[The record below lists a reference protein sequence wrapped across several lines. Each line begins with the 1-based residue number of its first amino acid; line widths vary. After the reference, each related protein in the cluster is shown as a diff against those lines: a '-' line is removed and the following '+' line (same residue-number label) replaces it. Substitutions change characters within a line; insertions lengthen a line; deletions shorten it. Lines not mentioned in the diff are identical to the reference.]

1 MDEINNAA
9 PACGDNMLLMPSI
22 AGRPICYH
30 RGIISYMPVGP
41 RSLRRQLCI
50 ALIRVSKLKGQRRIQ
65 RPKSA
70 FGGKKFGARKSI
82 TILRTSK
89 HIE

>member
-41 RSLRRQLCI
+41 RSLRRQLCTVV
-50 ALIRVSKLKGQRRIQ
+50 IRVSKLKGQRRMIQ
-65 RPKSA
+65 GPKSA
-70 FGGKKFGARKSI
+70 FGGKKNPRSQICPNF
-82 TILRTSK
+82 T
-89 HIE
+89 HV